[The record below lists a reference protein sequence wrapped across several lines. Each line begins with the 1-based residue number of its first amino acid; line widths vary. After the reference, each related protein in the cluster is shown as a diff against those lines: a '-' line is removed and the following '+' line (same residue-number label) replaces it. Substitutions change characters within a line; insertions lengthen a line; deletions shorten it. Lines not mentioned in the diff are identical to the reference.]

1 MGFPPSILACL
12 LLMYLLGNQLGDLS
26 LKVSHQFKKKDKEK
40 LKCYISID
48 KPKGMERARGRG
60 V

>member
-1 MGFPPSILACL
+1 
-12 LLMYLLGNQLGDLS
+12 MYLLGNQLGDLS
-26 LKVSHQFKKKDKEK
+26 LKVSHQFKKDKEK

-48 KPKGMERARGRG
+48 KPKGMERARDRG